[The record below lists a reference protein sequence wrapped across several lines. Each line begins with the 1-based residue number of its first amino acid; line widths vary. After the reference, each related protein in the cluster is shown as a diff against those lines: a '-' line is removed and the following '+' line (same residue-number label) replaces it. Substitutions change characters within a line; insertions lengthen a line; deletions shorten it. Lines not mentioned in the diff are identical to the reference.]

1 MTEDGRVTRD
11 PVIAA
16 QLAGLLRRGLAR
28 HHARRRA
35 GEPEPP
41 EVTRER
47 EEIAAMLAV
56 PPRTLRPAG
65 RRHRPVRG
73 RPNKCLPP

>member
-1 MTEDGRVTRD
+1 MTEEARITGD
-11 PVIAA
+11 PVVAA

-28 HHARRRA
+28 HHARQRA

-56 PPRTLRPAG
+56 
-65 RRHRPVRG
+65 RRRQRG
-73 RPNKCLPP
+73 RPTGDADPPEAA

>member
-1 MTEDGRVTRD
+1 MTERPITDD

-28 HHARRRA
+28 HHARQRA

-41 EVTRER
+41 EIARER
-47 EEIAAMLAV
+47 EEIAAMLA
-56 PPRTLRPAG
+56 T
-65 RRHRPVRG
+65 RRARRDGNADPSEAA
-73 RPNKCLPP
+73 

>member
-1 MTEDGRVTRD
+1 VSDPGEPITAD

-28 HHARRRA
+28 HHARQRA

-47 EEIAAMLAV
+47 EEITAMLAA
-56 PPRTLRPAG
+56 RRQHRAG
-65 RRHRPVRG
+65 QSDDAGPSEAA
-73 RPNKCLPP
+73 

>member
-1 MTEDGRVTRD
+1 VTEEGRITGD

-28 HHARRRA
+28 HHARQRA
-35 GEPEPP
+35 GEPEPL

-47 EEIAAMLAV
+47 EEITAMLAV
-56 PPRTLRPAG
+56 
-65 RRHRPVRG
+65 RRRQRG
-73 RPNKCLPP
+73 RTTGDAEPPEAA